1 MIIVQPLKKLKKI
14 LNHRDLILQDILN
27 YSKNHRPMMKAF
39 LIDQTSSRNCYFNL
53 ALEEA
58 LCLNFTKYNLLG
70 GLRFWWNENSII
82 AGISDPL
89 SKNIPEETLISFKE
103 NLYSLQSIKSKE
115 IPSYLS
121 IARRASGGG
130 TVYQEKD
137 WNLNYSI
144 FINLKEKKELY
155 PINDSYSI
163 LSNIVISALRKVG
176 INALQAGKSDL
187 SIQGAENLLKI
198 SGNAQFRKKDCLVHH
213 GTLILKQELID
224 KVKTILK
231 HPPLEP
237 DYRKGRSHEK
247 FITTLPENFALPL
260 FKKSLKNELEQYL
273 GIEYKSAELSYLK
286 NSVRLSFPLIVEK
299 YLNSEFIFS
308 RE

>member
-1 MIIVQPLKKLKKI
+1 
-14 LNHRDLILQDILN
+14 
-27 YSKNHRPMMKAF
+27 MMKAF
-39 LIDQTSSRNCYFNL
+39 LIDQTSNRNCYFNL
-53 ALEEA
+53 AFEEA
-58 LCLNFTKYNLLG
+58 LCLNFTKHNYLG

-89 SKNIPEETLISFKE
+89 SKNIPEETILSFKE
-103 NLYSLQSIKSKE
+103 NLQEIKQTKSKV
-115 IPSYLS
+115 IPFPLS

-130 TVYQEKD
+130 TVYQERD

-163 LSNIVISALRKVG
+163 LSKIVISALQKVG

-224 KVKTILK
+224 KVKTTLK

-247 FITTLPENFALPL
+247 FITTLPENFALPV
-260 FKKSLKNELEQYL
+260 FKKSLEIKLEEYL
-273 GIEYKSAELSYLK
+273 GLQLKSPELSYLK
-286 NSVRLSFPLIVEK
+286 NSFRLTFPLIQEK

>member
-1 MIIVQPLKKLKKI
+1 MTG
-14 LNHRDLILQDILN
+14 
-27 YSKNHRPMMKAF
+27 F
-39 LIDQTSSRNCYFNL
+39 LIDQTSNRNCYFNL
-53 ALEEA
+53 AFEEA

-82 AGISDPL
+82 VGISDPL
-89 SKNIPEETLISFKE
+89 SKNIPEETLLIFKE
-103 NLYSLQSIKSKE
+103 NLEKTKKSKSKD
-115 IPSYLS
+115 ISPYIS

-144 FINLKEKKELY
+144 FINLNEKKELY

-163 LSNIVISALRKVG
+163 LSKIVISSLQKLG

-187 SIQGAENLLKI
+187 SIQSDNNLLKI

-213 GTLILKQELID
+213 GTLILKQELIE

-231 HPPLEP
+231 HPPVEP

-247 FITTLPENFALPL
+247 FITTLPESFSVPV
-260 FKKSLKNELEQYL
+260 FKKSLKNELEEYL
-273 GIEYKSAELSYLK
+273 GLELESPDLSYLK
-286 NSVRLSFPLIVEK
+286 KSIRQTFPLIEEK

>member
-1 MIIVQPLKKLKKI
+1 
-14 LNHRDLILQDILN
+14 
-27 YSKNHRPMMKAF
+27 MMTKAF
-39 LIDQTSSRNCYFNL
+39 LIDQSSNRNCYFNL
-53 ALEEA
+53 AFEEA
-58 LCLNFTKYNLLG
+58 LCLNFTKYNFIG

-89 SKNIPEETLISFKE
+89 SKNIPEETILTFKD
-103 NLYSLQSIKSKE
+103 NLEFLKKYRSRD
-115 IPSYLS
+115 IPSFIS

-130 TVYQEKD
+130 TVYQEKN
-137 WNLNYSI
+137 WNINFSI

-163 LSNIVISALRKVG
+163 LSKMVISALQKVG
-176 INALQAGKSDL
+176 IIALQAGKSDL
-187 SIQGAENLLKI
+187 SIQGSENLLKI

-247 FITTLPENFALPL
+247 FITTLPENF
-260 FKKSLKNELEQYL
+260 SL
-273 GIEYKSAELSYLK
+273 
-286 NSVRLSFPLIVEK
+286 
-299 YLNSEFIFS
+299 
-308 RE
+308 

>member
-1 MIIVQPLKKLKKI
+1 M
-14 LNHRDLILQDILN
+14 NG
-27 YSKNHRPMMKAF
+27 F
-39 LIDQTSSRNCYFNL
+39 LIDQTSNRNCYFNL
-53 ALEEA
+53 AFEEA
-58 LCLNFTKYNLLG
+58 LCLNFTRYNLLG

-89 SKNIPEETLISFKE
+89 SKNIPEETLIIFKE
-103 NLYSLQSIKSKE
+103 NLEKTKKSKSKD
-115 IPSYLS
+115 IPPYIS

-163 LSNIVISALRKVG
+163 LSKIVISSLQKLG

-187 SIQGAENLLKI
+187 SIQGDNSLLKI

-231 HPPLEP
+231 HPPIEP

-247 FITTLPENFALPL
+247 FITSLPENFSVSV
-260 FKKSLKNELEQYL
+260 FKKSLKIELEEYL
-273 GIEYKSAELSYLK
+273 GLELKSPDLSYLK
-286 NSVRLSFPLIVEK
+286 NSIRLTFPLIEEK